1 MADPVERT
9 EMRRKI
15 MTGSLNPTQRRTIL
29 PFENCSKRMIPGTQ
43 MYLKV
48 KGVFFLQ
55 VDTDRKAVTKLK
67 NLYSYLCKSFS
78 ITFDLCDYSHHTCSS
93 LNPTSFEISEILE
106 NEGGERKR
114 EREIGSL
121 TMPKE
126 RSYAS
131 VHDFTPARS
140 PTTMAISR

>member
-1 MADPVERT
+1 
-9 EMRRKI
+9 
-15 MTGSLNPTQRRTIL
+15 
-29 PFENCSKRMIPGTQ
+29 MIPGTQ

-78 ITFDLCDYSHHTCSS
+78 VTFDLCDYSHHTCSS

-114 EREIGSL
+114 EKEKSHDAKGTIVCECSRFYAREI
-121 TMPKE
+121 
-126 RSYAS
+126 AD
-131 VHDFTPARS
+131 HDGN
-140 PTTMAISR
+140 